1 MKTTYFPCVRGA
13 MGDWTYYVTVMG
25 VSDLVRHVRFAEQVS
40 PNQDLDSMIQREVT
54 DRAKVIAQYLQ
65 TNDQRFFGSLIVA
78 AYDGQP
84 RFLPI
89 TFGEP
94 FLSNEGRVGVL
105 QFDGTEQ
112 YYALDGQHRLAAFQI
127 ELEREPARYKDDEI
141 SMIVICHPKDKEGLT
156 RARRLFTT
164 VNRYAKKTS
173 PATHTAMSED
183 DGVAIVTRRLIRE
196 HPLFKLRIK
205 VMVTGRDGKQKLAT
219 SNAMSV
225 TSAAD
230 RPYLMA
236 IETFRKCNKD
246 LLPSHLVA
254 EFKKEQQIPGFDSLE
269 DAFTSLSGLWDK
281 MIKAVDPWKELL
293 DPQNSLENY
302 RTKAGGHVLV
312 RPVGITAFV
321 GAMSTAPRNLTNKHI
336 KTVVDKFQDLNDAPW
351 KGVLWNPATK
361 KMTVTVEAEKL
372 ARRLWKHLLG
382 LGEDKTKLT
391 QDWRAMV
398 EPGSVATHLK
408 LPDPPKKTA

>member
-1 MKTTYFPCVRGA
+1 MKTTYFPCVRGT

-25 VSDLVRHVRFAEQVS
+25 VGDLVRYVRFAEELS
-40 PNQDLDSMIQREVT
+40 PNPDLDSMIQRELT
-54 DRAKVIAQYLQ
+54 NRAKDIADYLSM
-65 TNDQRFFGSLIVA
+65 NEQRFFGSLIIA
-78 AYDGQP
+78 ALDGQP
-84 RFLPI
+84 RFRPI
-89 TFGEP
+89 AFDESLLAGE
-94 FLSNEGRVGVL
+94 SRVGVL

-127 ELEREPARYKDDEI
+127 ELKREPERYKDDQV
-141 SMIVICHPKDKEGLT
+141 STIVICHNDDKEGRS

-183 DGVAIVTRRLIRE
+183 DGVALVTRRLIRE
-196 HPLFKLRIK
+196 HELFKQRIK
-205 VMVTGRDGKQKLAT
+205 VKVSGRDGKQKLAT
-219 SNAMSV
+219 GNAMSA

-246 LLPSHLVA
+246 LLPSHLIA
-254 EFKKEQQIPGFDSLE
+254 EFKKEQQIPSFESLE
-269 DAFTSLSGLWDK
+269 EAFSSLSDSWDK

-293 DPQNSLENY
+293 KPQATVEDY
-302 RTKAGGHVLV
+302 RTVAGGHILV
-312 RPVGITAFV
+312 RPIGITAFV
-321 GAMSTAPRNLTNKHI
+321 GAMATAPGNMTIKHI
-336 KTVVDKFQDLNDAPW
+336 KAVVENFQDLNGAPW
-351 KGVLWNPATK
+351 KGVLWNSATK

-372 ARRLWKHLLG
+372 ARRLWRHLLG
-382 LGEDKTKLT
+382 LGEDRTKLT

>member
-1 MKTTYFPCVRGA
+1 

-25 VSDLVRHVRFAEQVS
+25 VNDLVRHVHFAEQVS

-54 DRAKVIAQYLQ
+54 DRAKVIAEYLQ

-84 RFLPI
+84 RYLPI

-127 ELEREPARYKDDEI
+127 ELARDPQRYKDDQV

-196 HPLFKLRIK
+196 HGLFKQQIK
-205 VMVTGRDGKQKLAT
+205 VMVTGRDGKHKLAT
-219 SNAMSV
+219 GNAMSV
-225 TSAAD
+225 TSATD

-246 LLPSHLVA
+246 LLPAHLVA
-254 EFKKEQQIPGFDSLE
+254 EFKKEQQIPSFESLE
-269 DAFTSLSGLWDK
+269 DAFSALSGSWDK

-293 DPQNSLENY
+293 RPEASLENY
-302 RTKAGGHVLV
+302 RTKAGGHTLV

-321 GAMSTAPRNLTNKHI
+321 GAMSTAPGNITIKHI
-336 KTVVDKFQDLNDAPW
+336 KNVVDAFHDLNEAP
-351 KGVLWNPATK
+351 
-361 KMTVTVEAEKL
+361 
-372 ARRLWKHLLG
+372 
-382 LGEDKTKLT
+382 
-391 QDWRAMV
+391 
-398 EPGSVATHLK
+398 
-408 LPDPPKKTA
+408 